1 MVVVVMVLVAHLSM
15 NSLLDAGFPCLSST
29 GEWSLIV
36 TLLVVLLSRHH
47 FPPNDSDAADA
58 AAAVCVRC
66 ARCVRWV
73 CVSQ

>member
-66 ARCVRWV
+66 VRWV